1 MSPRKTKARSSAA
14 PAKTDTSGA
23 AEITVTLFDGT
34 RQPMRSD
41 TEALIRIIDGNQKQL
56 SADFHTGF
64 TFGFRVP
71 FYDNFGDLYTVIA
84 WADGYSQ
91 AGFRPVKVTPAV
103 PQTVDLM
110 LLPKNGRYNFRDA
123 MWDRLAQAHPMLRN
137 LLAHGTANDTAAR
150 DRYELFMENKPESLA
165 ALLNIT
171 TAMTG
176 IHLRVGGPLDYFKEP
191 LWDESMA
198 QDRFYAWADRE
209 LVDEVKRAASQ
220 GLFQPEVGSGFF
232 HKDATCSFKQVQFG
246 EANVQLTFHEGR
258 TRTVDGVD
266 CVVVEPD
273 IDYYKDLAAHALVE
287 VLPNTIS
294 GGKTDPR
301 SVYVLRWMA
310 GRHAGV
316 PEFDPPYTIE
326 V

>member
-1 MSPRKTKARSSAA
+1 MPRRLLTKHLHASPRAFEQSPRTRRGERDCSTGSLR
-14 PAKTDTSGA
+14 
-23 AEITVTLFDGT
+23 TLHG
-34 RQPMRSD
+34 
-41 TEALIRIIDGNQKQL
+41 K
-56 SADFHTGF
+56 
-64 TFGFRVP
+64 
-71 FYDNFGDLYTVIA
+71 
-84 WADGYSQ
+84 Q
-91 AGFRPVKVTPAV
+91 AG
-103 PQTVDLM
+103 
-110 LLPKNGRYNFRDA
+110 
-123 MWDRLAQAHPMLRN
+123 LAR
-137 LLAHGTANDTAAR
+137 
-150 DRYELFMENKPESLA
+150 

-176 IHLRVGGPLDYFKEP
+176 IHLRVGGPLDYLKEP

-198 QDRFYAWADRE
+198 HARPLLCLGRSGM
-209 LVDEVKRAASQ
+209 VDEVKRAASQ

-246 EANVQLTFHEGR
+246 EANEQLTFHEGR

-273 IDYYKDLAAHALVE
+273 IDYYKDLAAHALLE
-287 VLPNTIS
+287 VLPNKIS